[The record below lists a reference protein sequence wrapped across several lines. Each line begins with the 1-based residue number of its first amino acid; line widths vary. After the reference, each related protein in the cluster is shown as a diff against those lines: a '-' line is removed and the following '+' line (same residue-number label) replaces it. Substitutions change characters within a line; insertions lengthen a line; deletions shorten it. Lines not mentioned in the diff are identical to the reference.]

1 MTKELELR
9 WHTEQLFI
17 ELRRLL
23 FNPDAAPPLLDG
35 MTEREWYK
43 TVAPRTIYYATEK
56 SGIDCRGLNLNEL
69 IFGESFMNYVFDF
82 SSAVKTTFNKTYLQN
97 SSFQHSNLSGS
108 RFIVAQMS
116 PIYAYQANFSDC
128 VFETCFL
135 MGTGRRNYVD
145 HTGVPVPGTYSDFRE
160 CNFTNVRAKKSAFE
174 RCEMQGANF
183 SQAQFVDCSFK
194 ISDLTGVLLE
204 GATFERCDF
213 DRAWLDDTPQVR
225 ALVERGGNQNLD
237 TIVWVDTTKR

>member
-1 MTKELELR
+1 MTTDLESRWLTDPVFKEVL
-9 WHTEQLFI
+9 
-17 ELRRLL
+17 RLL
-23 FNPDAAPPLLDG
+23 LNPGSLPEHTDG
-35 MTEREWYK
+35 MSRREWFK
-43 TVAPRTIYYATEK
+43 AFAPWTKCYATEQE
-56 SGIDCRGLNLNEL
+56 SIDCRGLVLDGMTL
-69 IFGESFMNYVFDF
+69 GKISLFVLDCV
-82 SSAVKTTFNKTYLQN
+82 SAVNTTFDRTGLQGASLKHCN
-97 SSFQHSNLSGS
+97 MRGS
-108 RFIVAQMS
+108 HFIVAQMS

-128 VFETCFL
+128 IFETCFL

-145 HTGVPVPGTYSDFRE
+145 HTGVAVPGTYSDFRE
-160 CNFTNVRAKKSAFE
+160 CDFTNVRAKKSAFE

-183 SQAQFVDCSFK
+183 AQAEFVDCSFK

-204 GATFERCDF
+204 STRFERCDF

>member
-1 MTKELELR
+1 MKSEIESR
-9 WHTEQLFI
+9 WITEPIFI
-17 ELRRLL
+17 ELRKLL
-23 FNPDAAPPLLDG
+23 LNPEALPPLMDG
-35 MTEREWYK
+35 MTEREWYQ
-43 TVAPRTIYYATEK
+43 TVAPRTVCYATEK
-56 SGIDCRGLNLNEL
+56 PEIDCRYLKLDGLTFGKSWLNYIL
-69 IFGESFMNYVFDF
+69 DY
-82 SSAVKTTFNKTYLQN
+82 SSALNATFERTYLQ
-97 SSFQHSNLSGS
+97 SASFKCATLSCS

-116 PIYAYQANFSDC
+116 PFYAYKANFSDC
-128 VFETCFL
+128 TFESCFL

-160 CNFTNVRAKKSAFE
+160 CDFRNVRAKESAFE

-204 GATFERCDF
+204 GTSFERCDF

-225 ALVERGGNQNLD
+225 ALVGRGDNQNLD
-237 TIVWVDTTKR
+237 TIVWVDTTKH